1 MQKILTIIIPCYN
14 EEKTIKKII
23 QKVLK
28 QEYIKKQII
37 VVDDKSSD
45 DSIKKIL
52 LFKNKINKI
61 IFHNKNEGKGAC
73 IRSAQMYVKGDI
85 VIIQDADLEY
95 DPQDYKKL
103 IDPIIKG
110 KNKVVYGSRVLGKS
124 KKQLRKNFYKPNLR
138 VFGNF
143 ILTKVSNFLNNQK
156 LTDAHTCYKVFE
168 SKLFKSIKLQENDF
182 AFCPEITSIISK
194 KKVQILELP
203 IKYKGRSVEE
213 GKKINLKDA
222 LRAFMV
228 LLKHKL
234 S

>member
-61 IFHNKNEGKGAC
+61 IFHNKNKGKGAC

-103 IDPIIKG
+103 IEPIIKG

>member
-61 IFHNKNEGKGAC
+61 IFHNKNKGKGAC

-103 IDPIIKG
+103 IEPIIKG

-203 IKYKGRSVEE
+203 IKYKGRSAEE